1 MPGASIYSLYL
12 YTIRLTNIIML
23 KLTEKRIVSILWML
37 KNKGK
42 RWSIYEL
49 RKGAAKMLG
58 KDDAVYKKN
67 TRFPITDLALT
78 YGPTFTFAKEL
89 EKNGL
94 IVKDA
99 KTAEYGVARASDI
112 IKLISLAMP
121 FTSLKTLNYYSPLD
135 FSETLKMVQAS
146 KLAHAFTV
154 FSGSELYRQYVKT
167 DQVHAYIKEGEEE
180 KWSKYLLSK
189 NCLKAQKS
197 QANLFLI
204 PTEQEAFFKDAT
216 KVKGYSVAPM
226 PILLSDLLSFGGLA
240 EEQANFLME
249 EWLNNRL

>member
-1 MPGASIYSLYL
+1 
-12 YTIRLTNIIML
+12 ML
-23 KLTEKRIVSILWML
+23 ELTEKRIVSLLWIL

-42 RWSIYEL
+42 KWSISEL
-49 RKGAAKMLG
+49 RRGAAKMLG

-67 TRFPITDLALT
+67 TRFPIMDLALT
-78 YGPTFTFAKEL
+78 YGPTFTFVKEL
-89 EKNGL
+89 EKSGL
-94 IVKDA
+94 ITKDT

-112 IKLISLAMP
+112 VKMISLAKP
-121 FTSLKTLNYYSPLD
+121 FASLKTLNYHSPLE
-135 FSETLKMVQAS
+135 FSKTLKMVQES
-146 KLAHAFTV
+146 KLPHSFTV
-154 FSGSELYRQYVKT
+154 FAGSELYRQYVKT
-167 DQVHAYIKEGEEE
+167 DQVHVYIRKGEEE
-180 KWSKYLLSK
+180 KWGKYLLSK

-226 PILLSDLLSFGGLA
+226 PILLSDLFSFGGLA

-249 EWLNNRL
+249 EWLNNKV

>member
-1 MPGASIYSLYL
+1 
-12 YTIRLTNIIML
+12 ML
-23 KLTEKRIVSILWML
+23 ELTEKRIVSLLWIL

-42 RWSIYEL
+42 KWSISEL
-49 RKGAAKMLG
+49 QRGAAQIFG

-67 TRFPITDLALT
+67 TRFPIMGLALT
-78 YGPTFTFAKEL
+78 YGPTFTFVKEL
-89 EKNGL
+89 EKSGF
-94 IVKDA
+94 IAKDA
-99 KTAEYGVARASDI
+99 KTAEYRVAKTGDVV
-112 IKLISLAMP
+112 KMISLARP
-121 FTSLKTLNYYSPLD
+121 FAGLKTLNFHSPLE
-135 FSETLKMVQAS
+135 FSKTMKMVQKS
-146 KLAHAFTV
+146 KLSYSFTL
-154 FSGSELYRQYVKT
+154 FTGGELYRQYVKT
-167 DQVHAYIKEGEEE
+167 DQVHIYIRKGGEE

-204 PTEQEAFFKDAT
+204 PAEQEAFFKNAV
-216 KVKGYSVAPM
+216 KVRGYSVAPT

>member
-1 MPGASIYSLYL
+1 
-12 YTIRLTNIIML
+12 ML
-23 KLTEKRIVSILWML
+23 ELTEKRIVSLLWIL

-42 RWSIYEL
+42 KWSISEL
-49 RKGAAKMLG
+49 RRGAAKMLG

-67 TRFPITDLALT
+67 TQFPIMDLALT
-78 YGPTFTFAKEL
+78 YGPTFTFVKEL
-89 EKNGL
+89 EKSGL
-94 IVKDA
+94 ITKDT

-112 IKLISLAMP
+112 VKMISLVRP
-121 FTSLKTLNYYSPLD
+121 FASLKKLNYHSPLE
-135 FSETLKMVQAS
+135 FSKTLKMVQGL
-146 KLAHAFTV
+146 KLSHSFTV
-154 FSGSELYRQYVKT
+154 FAGSELYRQYIKT
-167 DQVHAYIKEGEEE
+167 DQVHIYIRKEEEE

-249 EWLNNRL
+249 EWLNNRV

>member
-1 MPGASIYSLYL
+1 
-12 YTIRLTNIIML
+12 ML
-23 KLTEKRIVSILWML
+23 ELTEKRIVSLLWIL

-42 RWSIYEL
+42 KWSISEL
-49 RKGAAKMLG
+49 RRGAAKMLG

-67 TRFPITDLALT
+67 TRFPIMNLALT
-78 YGPTFTFAKEL
+78 YGPTFTFVKEL
-89 EKNGL
+89 EKSCL
-94 IVKDA
+94 ITKDT

-112 IKLISLAMP
+112 VKMISLARP
-121 FTSLKTLNYYSPLD
+121 FASLKTLNYHSPFE
-135 FSETLKMVQAS
+135 FSKILKMIQES
-146 KLAHAFTV
+146 KLSHSFTV
-154 FSGSELYRQYVKT
+154 FAGSELYRQYVKT
-167 DQVHAYIKEGEEE
+167 DQVHVYIRKGEEE

-204 PTEQEAFFKDAT
+204 PTEQEAFFKDAA
-216 KVKGYSVAPM
+216 KVKSYSVAPM

-249 EWLNNRL
+249 EWLNSRV